1 MIFVTTGT
9 QAPFNRLVKVMDQI
23 AAELPSHKIVVQ
35 AFGVNFETP
44 NLEVVGFL
52 NPMEYNKIF
61 DEATLIVSH
70 AGMGSVLSAL
80 SKGKRI
86 IIIPRRAKMG
96 EHRDDHQL
104 DSAKKMELLGYV
116 PVAYDETELKNK
128 IMEVLLKDPES
139 GGAMI
144 GEYASKELVKSIR
157 DFILND

>member
-9 QAPFNRLVKVMDQI
+9 QAPFNRLVRVMDQI
-23 AAELPSHKIVVQ
+23 AAELPDQKVIVQ
-35 AFGVNFETP
+35 AFGVDFETP
-44 NLEVVGFL
+44 NLTVVGFL
-52 NPMEYNKIF
+52 NPIEYNKIF
-61 DEATLIVSH
+61 DEATLVVSH

-80 SKGKRI
+80 AKGKRI
-86 IIIPRRAKMG
+86 IIIPRRAQMG

-116 PVAYDETELKNK
+116 PVAYDEGELKGK
-128 IMEVLLKDPES
+128 IMEILRKEPES
-139 GGAMI
+139 GEAVI